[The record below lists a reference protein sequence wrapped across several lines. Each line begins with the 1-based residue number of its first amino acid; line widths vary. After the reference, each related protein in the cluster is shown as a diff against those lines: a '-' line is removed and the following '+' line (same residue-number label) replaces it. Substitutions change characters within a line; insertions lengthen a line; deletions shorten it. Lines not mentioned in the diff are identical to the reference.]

1 MAVAN
6 ASAATPPEV
15 RPLAGAAWQLLAGFL
30 DDARP
35 LAKTAAVRSSQK
47 VHAPPHDGLLTS
59 SAPSCMHSIA
69 RVLQASSGQHVPFSR
84 A

>member
-47 VHAPPHDGLLTS
+47 VHAPPHEWPAHVKRS
-59 SAPSCMHSIA
+59 
-69 RVLQASSGQHVPFSR
+69 VLHAQHCTCATGELRPACAIF
-84 A
+84 